1 MNVKFGRKVW
11 KEIIINNFRRDCEIY
26 EMPGIDCK
34 IRVGK
39 EKITLVN
46 NKIGLEKSFNN
57 AQVLETLINKYD
69 DFKITGTVILLF
81 GYYSFICNQ
90 KRYLFSEQ
98 IKDVKKIT
106 PNYQTL
112 EFNAKRLTRST
123 QLFNDALSSHLRN
136 FQEQYRRAQEI
147 SAQEMSTR
155 FVEELI
161 RFNDSLRRGR

>member
-1 MNVKFGRKVW
+1 MNIKFGRKVW
-11 KEIIINNFRRDCEIY
+11 KEIILNNFRRDPCQYQIL
-26 EMPGIDCK
+26 GLNCK
-34 IRVGK
+34 INVGK
-39 EKITLVN
+39 EKITLIN

-112 EFNAKRLTRST
+112 EFNAERLTRST
-123 QLFNDALSSHLRN
+123 QLFNNALSSHLRN

-161 RFNDSLRRGR
+161 SFNDRLRRGR